1 MLSLYEVLAP
11 MAPMPALVACA
22 LTGMAGIA
30 LSIGFLL
37 AEPRAPTAWALS
49 ILGVAAGL
57 TIATHVPLI
66 HHYEATGSLHF
77 LLRYPVFDA
86 VLMVAGGAWLMRIA
100 VMAGPSRRR
109 VRVIATSCVAAIW
122 VASATVF
129 ALAIQFPV
137 ERVTQFVVCMGRPE
151 GCDPRIYWM
160 FTIPWSVF
168 FIGLFVGAMVLFEQ
182 GVDPAEKVRA
192 AALAVSVPF
201 FAGIPNLPAGYNAV
215 CGMFGILI
223 LSNGLI
229 RYHSML
235 GARAQFL
242 SRFLSPEIGALVAH
256 RGLDRVVRPR
266 LLDITV
272 VSCDLRGFTRLSQLL
287 ASDQVVRLLEEYY
300 VAVGQA
306 VAAYGGTIKDYAGD
320 GVLILVGAPIPV
332 ADHPQRGLALARRLL
347 QVDRDLISHWAG
359 PELELGMGVGVA
371 SGKVTVGA
379 IGRDRMEYT
388 AVGPAV
394 NIAARLCGQ
403 ARDGEI
409 CVLAETAMRA
419 GVPVTASEC
428 RTAPL
433 KGLSEVS
440 YVLLAPSDAE
450 GNPQEVT
457 ELPVT
462 GLPAAG

>member
-272 VSCDLRGFTRLSQLL
+272 VSCDLRGFTAYAEAVPSQ
-287 ASDQVVRLLEEYY
+287 QVLRVLREYY
-300 VAVGQA
+300 DAVGRIVGA
-306 VAAYGGTIKDYAGD
+306 FGATIKDFAGD
-320 GVLILVGAPIPV
+320 GVLILVGAPLSIEHHARCAVEMARQIRSEGRRMTARWRV
-332 ADHPQRGLALARRLL
+332 AEHP
-347 QVDRDLISHWAG
+347 
-359 PELELGMGVGVA
+359 LGIGIGVA
-371 SGKVTVGA
+371 TGVVTVGVVDS
-379 IGRDRMEYT
+379 GNRLEYT
-388 AVGPAV
+388 AVGMTV
-394 NIAARLCGQ
+394 NLAARLC
-403 ARDGEI
+403 AEAADGEI
-409 CVLAETAMRA
+409 LIDQRTVDLAGEVGVATRA
-419 GVPVTASEC
+419 PISVKGVRAPVAHF
-428 RTAPL
+428 AL
-433 KGLSEVS
+433 F
-440 YVLLAPSDAE
+440 AE
-450 GNPQEVT
+450 G
-457 ELPVT
+457 PV
-462 GLPAAG
+462 AAP